1 MPFIFLSVLIY
12 RFIRSATIFTI
23 FINIATSDVTFPYP
37 NVGQLHSGKYS
48 TVRIPGIFP
57 NTRQFNPKTYTCSG
71 YSQKYIQ
78 IIQIM
83 IYTVDHLINND
94 SKLLPGIKVNYKILD
109 SYSSRH
115 AAVAFLTSN
124 VAIFNSLNFQQLLSN
139 NTLVSNHSSIASPL
153 ELQIQAI
160 ADIVAY
166 FNWNWA
172 SRVTGNSD
180 AFMNIHKMLTSTIR
194 KRNVC
199 ISVRIAIHPN
209 DTKSALFRK
218 IAILKKQQRSDVII
232 LVRDETAVYK
242 FLEAA
247 QTQNLKGKTFIGVY
261 SWLKS
266 SRLRNISGDVVA
278 GTLGIDISHRSL
290 QKYMN

>member
-37 NVGQLHSGKYS
+37 NVGQLHS
-48 TVRIPGIFP
+48 
-57 NTRQFNPKTYTCSG
+57 
-71 YSQKYIQ
+71 
-78 IIQIM
+78 
-83 IYTVDHLINND
+83 
-94 SKLLPGIKVNYKILD
+94 
-109 SYSSRH
+109 
-115 AAVAFLTSN
+115 
-124 VAIFNSLNFQQLLSN
+124 
-139 NTLVSNHSSIASPL
+139 

-247 QTQNLKGKTFIGVY
+247 QTQNLKGCNHSYCPPIPSNLIANNHAELVKV
-261 SWLKS
+261 
-266 SRLRNISGDVVA
+266 LRNVSFQGATTYQFRFRFDGSSQLPYQIINLKPFKNTTINIVMK
-278 GTLGIDISHRSL
+278 T
-290 QKYMN
+290 